1 MLLLPRKLAVSNTR
15 MQVDEA
21 RLDAAIEEARREV
34 GELAQCREQLEGLAN
49 GALVKLKASRSEIK

>member
-1 MLLLPRKLAVSNTR
+1 MFLPRKLVHHTTK
-15 MQVDEA
+15 MQIDEA

>member
-1 MLLLPRKLAVSNTR
+1 MFLPRKPLAANPK
-15 MQVDEA
+15 MQIDEA

-49 GALVKLKASRSEIK
+49 GALIKLKASRSEIK

>member
-1 MLLLPRKLAVSNTR
+1 MLLPRKLTQANVR
-15 MQVDEA
+15 MQIDEA